1 MNYTKCIGKLLAL
14 EYNEKYIDN
23 VKLACYCEYCCMTT
37 EREST
42 PYKIIKT
49 DNGYIEIFNEIEK
62 EIKDKIVPKTNNPN
76 DPWSYAS
83 QFEVNTYNSESDSES
98 E

>member
-1 MNYTKCIGKLLAL
+1 MECTGDYLAL

-23 VKLACYCEYCCMTT
+23 VKLACYCEHCCMTT
-37 EREST
+37 KREST

-49 DNGYIEIFNEIEK
+49 NDGYTEIFNEIEK

-83 QFEVNTYNSESDSES
+83 QFEVNTYNSDSENDS

>member
-1 MNYTKCIGKLLAL
+1 MECTGDYLAL
-14 EYNEKYIDN
+14 EYNEKYINN
-23 VKLACYCEYCCMTT
+23 VKLACYCEHCCMTT
-37 EREST
+37 KREST

-49 DNGYIEIFNEIEK
+49 NDGYTEIFNEIEK

-83 QFEVNTYNSESDSES
+83 QFEVNTYNSDSENDS

>member
-1 MNYTKCIGKLLAL
+1 MECTGDYLAL

-23 VKLACYCEYCCMTT
+23 VKLACYCEHCCMTT
-37 EREST
+37 KREST

-49 DNGYIEIFNEIEK
+49 NDGYIEIRNEIEK

-83 QFEVNTYNSESDSES
+83 QFEVNTYNSDSENDS

>member
-1 MNYTKCIGKLLAL
+1 MECTGDYLAL

-23 VKLACYCEYCCMTT
+23 VKLACYCEHCCMTT
-37 EREST
+37 KREST

-49 DNGYIEIFNEIEK
+49 NDGYIEIRNEIEK

>member
-1 MNYTKCIGKLLAL
+1 MNYTKCVGNRLAL

-23 VKLACYCEYCCMTT
+23 IKLACYCEHCCMTT
-37 EREST
+37 KREST
-42 PYKIIKT
+42 PYKIIQT
-49 DNGYIEIFNEIEK
+49 DNGYIEIRNEIEK

-83 QFEVNTYNSESDSES
+83 QFEVNTYNSDSENDS